1 MSKIKISRALI
12 SVYDK
17 TGIIEFASELSK
29 TGIEIISTGGTAKAL
44 RESGLTVTDVSDV
57 TGFPEMMDGRVKTL
71 HPKIHGGILGRLDNE
86 EDICIMKLHGIVS
99 IDIVIINLYPFQKTV
114 LSGALHEEIIEQIDI
129 GGPAMI
135 RSSAKNYNFT
145 AIVTNPHQYYEVLS
159 ELSSNNNTI
168 NNRLRLKLASDA
180 FLLTSEYDNSISNY
194 FSNYINYNKNNF
206 PDKLNLNYLIDQN
219 LRYGENPHQG
229 AALYGGFTK
238 IFNQIHGKELSYNN
252 IVDIDSVARLVLEF
266 DNPTCAIVKHTNP
279 CGVASAGNL
288 KDAYKMAFDTDVLS
302 PFGGIIAVN
311 RKLDLEAALEMNAIF
326 SEVIIAPE
334 FDDDAINLL
343 KKRKIED

>member
-194 FSNYINYNKNNF
+194 FSNYINYNK
-206 PDKLNLNYLIDQN
+206 K
-219 LRYGENPHQG
+219 
-229 AALYGGFTK
+229 
-238 IFNQIHGKELSYNN
+238 
-252 IVDIDSVARLVLEF
+252 
-266 DNPTCAIVKHTNP
+266 
-279 CGVASAGNL
+279 
-288 KDAYKMAFDTDVLS
+288 
-302 PFGGIIAVN
+302 
-311 RKLDLEAALEMNAIF
+311 
-326 SEVIIAPE
+326 
-334 FDDDAINLL
+334 
-343 KKRKIED
+343 

>member
-1 MSKIKISRALI
+1 M
-12 SVYDK
+12 
-17 TGIIEFASELSK
+17 
-29 TGIEIISTGGTAKAL
+29 
-44 RESGLTVTDVSDV
+44 
-57 TGFPEMMDGRVKTL
+57 
-71 HPKIHGGILGRLDNE
+71 
-86 EDICIMKLHGIVS
+86 
-99 IDIVIINLYPFQKTV
+99 
-114 LSGALHEEIIEQIDI
+114 
-129 GGPAMI
+129 
-135 RSSAKNYNFT
+135 
-145 AIVTNPHQYYEVLS
+145 
-159 ELSSNNNTI
+159 
-168 NNRLRLKLASDA
+168 
-180 FLLTSEYDNSISNY
+180 
-194 FSNYINYNKNNF
+194 
-206 PDKLNLNYLIDQN
+206 
-219 LRYGENPHQG
+219 RYGENPHQG

-311 RKLDLEAALEMNAIF
+311 RKLDLEAALEMNTIF